1 MTDFDE
7 KLKQLKEESIA
18 EFSMSA
24 KTLDQVIELLES
36 AKRNS
41 IAWFSGE
48 SVEPSGDMFE
58 LIKNKMKM
66 YPEKRQVFISEVGAR
81 KDIGKPSVHG
91 NTDNVLG
98 TTIKAT

>member
-24 KTLDQVIELLES
+24 KTLDEVIELLEL

-66 YPEKRQVFISEVGAR
+66 YPEKKVSFNFRSGGPKRHWE
-81 KDIGKPSVHG
+81 
-91 NTDNVLG
+91 
-98 TTIKAT
+98 TICTWEHR